1 MTEQYDSDS
10 EFETKIDSLVKL
22 MRESKHCV
30 IYTGAGISTAA
41 NIPDYRGKNGVWTS
55 LEQSFHD
62 FNQLD
67 CKTFAT
73 VKNFWKQNGED
84 IQKCNLTTASPTY
97 SHMALAALVQS
108 GMVKYI
114 LSQNCD
120 GLHLRS
126 GISQSN
132 LSGKFDILWFI
143 I

>member
-62 FNQLD
+62 FNIL
-67 CKTFAT
+67 TAT
-73 VKNFWKQNGED
+73 RTPDGEIKN
-84 IQKCNLTTASPTY
+84 
-97 SHMALAALVQS
+97 
-108 GMVKYI
+108 
-114 LSQNCD
+114 
-120 GLHLRS
+120 
-126 GISQSN
+126 
-132 LSGKFDILWFI
+132 SGKSIFEVRIRNFCYIQVIVFDLSYLPVAAIGT
-143 I
+143 